1 MFITIQGAYVSND
14 GAYDTSLTQVEWQ
27 TWWTSGRSRRVNNN
41 SKKKFWEMLGSYLE
55 ADILAYISKIKGR
68 LISLV
73 GDNMQTE
80 RAKSS
85 VSL

>member
-1 MFITIQGAYVSND
+1 
-14 GAYDTSLTQVEWQ
+14 
-27 TWWTSGRSRRVNNN
+27 
-41 SKKKFWEMLGSYLE
+41 MLGSYLE

-68 LISLV
+68 LVISLV

>member
-1 MFITIQGAYVSND
+1 
-14 GAYDTSLTQVEWQ
+14 
-27 TWWTSGRSRRVNNN
+27 
-41 SKKKFWEMLGSYLE
+41 MLGSYLE